1 MRVQGINNYYL
12 NNNNNKIKSDSA
24 NTNPTPEYSPS
35 FRGEGGWSEK
45 LSDFISKMYAKYY
58 AKPMYN
64 QQWLYKASK
73 KMTRVPGKMTA
84 HMATL
89 GSFITSGVYI
99 DRTLK
104 NKDLDNEKKKTL
116 AINQGLCFLVPTACA
131 YTVDH
136 LLKDKIKE
144 KEYRYA
150 GRQLAK
156 ISKKMSKMSDA
167 QIKDF
172 NKLMG
177 DRLKGFSTLAT
188 LITFTLIYRYVTPVL
203 MTPIANWCG
212 EYLNNRNAKKKALA
226 EKIKLDTQNQKVD
239 ESKISTS
246 KVA

>member
-1 MRVQGINNYYL
+1 MRINNVSNSYYTKNIYGNRL
-12 NNNNNKIKSDSA
+12 GNDSA
-24 NTNPTPEYSPS
+24 NTSVNPTIESSPS
-35 FRGEGGWSEK
+35 FKGGGWSEK
-45 LSDFISKMYAKYY
+45 FSDFISKLYAKYY

-64 QQWLYKASK
+64 QEWLYKLAKS
-73 KMTRVPGKMTA
+73 MSNVPGKMTA

-89 GSFITSGVYI
+89 GSLITSSVYVE
-99 DRTLK
+99 RTLR

-136 LLKDKIKE
+136 LLRGSIKD
-144 KEYRYA
+144 KEYRYS

-156 ISKKMSKMSDA
+156 VSKKMDKMSEA

-188 LITFTLIYRYVTPVL
+188 LVTFTLIYRYATPVII
-203 MTPIANWCG
+203 TPIANWLG
-212 EYLNNRNAKKKALA
+212 EKLNKKQAEKAAAAAKLKQQKAELPAKK
-226 EKIKLDTQNQKVD
+226 
-239 ESKISTS
+239 
-246 KVA
+246 VA

>member
-1 MRVQGINNYYL
+1 MRIQNVNSYYAQNRFNTRINN
-12 NNNNNKIKSDSA
+12 D
-24 NTNPTPEYSPS
+24 NTNTPPTAENSPS
-35 FRGEGGWSEK
+35 FKGGNGWSEK

-64 QQWLYKASK
+64 QEWLYKMSK
-73 KMTRVPGKMTA
+73 NMSRVPGKMTA

-89 GSFITSGVYI
+89 GSLITSGVYVE
-99 DRTLK
+99 RTLR

-116 AINQGLCFLVPTACA
+116 AINQGLCFLVPTFCA
-131 YTVDH
+131 YLADH
-136 LLKDKIKE
+136 QLRGIIKE

-156 ISKKMSKMSDA
+156 VSKKMEKMSEA

-188 LITFTLIYRYVTPVL
+188 LATFTLIYRYATPVII
-203 MTPIANWCG
+203 TPIANWLG
-212 EYLNNRNAKKKALA
+212 EILNEKQAKKAAEEAKKKQQ
-226 EKIKLDTQNQKVD
+226 TQGVK
-239 ESKISTS
+239 S